1 MKILAISSMG
11 ANHRY
16 VLEQL
21 NSIRPFSCVIQ
32 PTGLPPAPPTS
43 RFVRVCKLA
52 RQPVA
57 CLSHR
62 FQNWYQDALLRGIEQ
77 RARQELFP
85 GSDVSPETW
94 PGPRVCIRRD
104 EINGE
109 AARGLIEAAR
119 PDLIITSGCPL
130 LRPEVFQLPRLG
142 TLNLHW
148 GISPAYRGEHTLF
161 WPLYWGDPEGLGVTL
176 HRIDSSIDCGPI
188 LAQGWP
194 ELSPAD
200 DEASIT
206 IKSARL
212 AAKLLCC
219 VVDRIAQADGI
230 QGLRPTERGRLYPR
244 RARCWHHDALLRFRR
259 LMGLSS
265 LSPRPAREFHAPL
278 AARPT
283 CRDDAARARAIS
295 ACNG

>member
-1 MKILAISSMG
+1 MKILAISSLG
-11 ANHRY
+11 VNHRY

-21 NSIRPFSCVIQ
+21 NSIRPFCGVIQ

-43 RFVRVCKLA
+43 RFARVCKLA
-52 RQPVA
+52 RHPVA
-57 CLSHR
+57 CLTHR
-62 FQNWYQDALLRGIEQ
+62 IHNWYQDALLRRIEQ

-104 EINGE
+104 EINGA
-109 AARGLIEAAR
+109 AAREWIETAQ
-119 PDLIITSGCPL
+119 PDLIITSGCPI
-130 LRPEVFQLPRLG
+130 LRPELFQFPRLG

-176 HRIDSSIDCGPI
+176 HQIDNSIDCGPI

-194 ELSPAD
+194 ELSSDD

-219 VVDRIAQADGI
+219 VVDRIEQADGI
-230 QGLRPTERGRLYPR
+230 HGLRPTERGRLYRR
-244 RARCWHHDALLRFRR
+244 RARCWHHDALLRGSR
-259 LMGLSS
+259 LTGFSS
-265 LSPRPAREFHAPL
+265 LSPRPVREFHALP
-278 AARPT
+278 ATRPT
-283 CRDDAARARAIS
+283 GRGEAAFSQATS